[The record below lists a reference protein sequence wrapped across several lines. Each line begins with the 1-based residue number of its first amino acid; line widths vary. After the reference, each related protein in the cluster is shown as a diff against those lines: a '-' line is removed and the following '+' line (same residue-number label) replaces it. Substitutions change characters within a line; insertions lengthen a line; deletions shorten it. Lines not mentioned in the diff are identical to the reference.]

1 MKKLIDLLPKHRNL
15 FLLVL
20 LGTTLIVGAVNR
32 ENLRSAVPTV
42 EIPVVATAAQTLSPM
57 EQYRHQRDADTLA
70 DIAALETLI
79 AQVTLDAPTRDAAA
93 DKLQAIIDT
102 RQAQSALE
110 GVLSSSSL
118 GPCVAVLAGDALTIV
133 TGKSTIT
140 EKDSAMVLTLAAAH
154 AGIRPENVRII
165 TAE

>member
-20 LGTTLIVGAVNR
+20 LGATLIAGTVNQER
-32 ENLRSAVPTV
+32 LRSAVPTV
-42 EIPVVATAAQTLSPM
+42 EIPVVATSAQALSPM
-57 EQYRHQRDADTLA
+57 EQYRHQRDTDTLA
-70 DIAALETLI
+70 DIAALEKLI
-79 AQVTLDAPTRDAAA
+79 AQVTLDASTRDAAA
-93 DKLQAIIDT
+93 EKLQAIIDA

-110 GVLSSSSL
+110 GALSNSSL
-118 GPCVAVLAGDALTIV
+118 GPCVAVLAGEALTIV
-133 TGKSTIT
+133 TGKSTIS